1 MWNSIPDGGP
11 ERLVALADGVFAIA
25 LTLLVLDF
33 SVPRDLDSP
42 DYADALRELLP
53 NLAAYAL
60 SVLVLG
66 AFWREHRRIFGYV
79 RQVDGQ
85 LITLS
90 ILGLGVAALL
100 PFPTKLLSEYGRE
113 PESVAVYAAT
123 VAALGAADLAVVL
136 LLARR
141 PWLRGPAGPPEGFR
155 LFAVDLAV
163 TVVVFVASVPLALA
177 YGQGAMWLWLL
188 MAPVKVGIGR
198 RAQRAR

>member
-33 SVPRDLDSP
+33 SVPPDLPSQE
-42 DYADALRELLP
+42 YADALRELLP

-66 AFWREHRRIFGYV
+66 AFWRENRRILGYV

-85 LITLS
+85 LIGLS

-100 PFPTKLLSEYGRE
+100 PFPTKLLAEYGRE

-155 LFAVDLAV
+155 LYVLDLAV
-163 TVVVFVASVPLALA
+163 TVVVFVASVPLALV
-177 YGQGAMWLWLL
+177 YGSAAMWLWAA
-188 MAPVKVGIGR
+188 MAPIKVVIGR
-198 RAQRAR
+198 RSQKAR

>member
-33 SVPRDLDSP
+33 SVPPDLPSHE
-42 DYADALRELLP
+42 YADALRELLP

-66 AFWREHRRIFGYV
+66 AFWRENRRILGYV

-85 LITLS
+85 LIGLS

-100 PFPTKLLSEYGRE
+100 PFPTKLLAEYGRE

-141 PWLRGPAGPPEGFR
+141 PWLRGPEGPPEGFR
-155 LFAVDLAV
+155 LYVLDLAV
-163 TVVVFVASVPLALA
+163 TVVVFVASVPLSLA
-177 YGQGAMWLWLL
+177 YGPAAMWLWAA
-188 MAPVKVGIGR
+188 MAPIKVVIGR
-198 RAQRAR
+198 RSQKAR

>member
-1 MWNSIPDGGP
+1 M
-11 ERLVALADGVFAIA
+11 ALADGVFAIA

-33 SVPRDLDSP
+33 SVPQNLDP
-42 DYADALRELLP
+42 ADYDDALRELLP
-53 NLAAYAL
+53 NFGAYAL

-100 PFPTKLLSEYGRE
+100 PFPTKLLAEYGRE
-113 PESVAVYAAT
+113 PESVAAYAAT

-141 PWLRGPAGPPEGFR
+141 SWLRGPAGPPEGFR

-163 TVVVFVASVPLALA
+163 TVVVFAASVPLALA
-177 YGQGAMWLWLL
+177 YGQAAMWLWLV
-188 MAPVKVGIGR
+188 MAPFKVAIGR